1 MFFVLLLCIVIHTH
15 SSLSSSTRKLRLKR
29 FEIFVMLEN
38 LSCSQNKQNLP
49 ILHPKG
55 LSIDDFLVDI
65 KRTSHVFQFFS
76 FNSFRP
82 PESIPY
88 F

>member
-1 MFFVLLLCIVIHTH
+1 MLFSDVFCVIIVYCEYE
-15 SSLSSSTRKLRLKR
+15 SSSTRKLRLKR

-76 FNSFRP
+76 FNSLAK
-82 PESIPY
+82 
-88 F
+88 